1 MRALFY
7 EVVREAKN
15 AKVRIDGEEW
25 CIAFNTII
33 YEDGK
38 IKEEYFNDRNMSTLV
53 IKDEE
58 GFIEVLKEYVYYCFV
73 LKRKTLKFYNNEYD
87 NKIKMLIA
95 YLFINFS
102 TEDFLNP
109 VEAIRRYIDYMLDNS
124 FEYLNEGKVIPLGS
138 AFGNSDIFL
147 KRTAQSV
154 MMETPWKIDISLCKW
169 VDDEMVSCPLAD
181 VSYGIR
187 EENGEKVCYVYSMM
201 KPKEKGES
209 SDREKIFRKRLNR
222 ELYKLN
228 EGVLEQES
236 EDFIKYRNGETR
248 DYQEN
253 VTDVTQSFVLS
264 LSIFVTLLQKEGISK
279 IKVVPYLPVRYV
291 GRQIAASNVSD
302 LLRRQ
307 ELEDRNKR
315 IQDNCTNKFMRT
327 FRRVAYHMGDDLEMY
342 SVPYEIDEYMTF
354 VLKSK
359 SHDLNNP
366 MLNEVS
372 NCILEDEMNMSL

>member
-15 AKVRIDGEEW
+15 AKVLIDGEEW

-58 GFIEVLKEYVYYCFV
+58 RFIEVLKEYVYYCFV

-279 IKVVPYLPVRYV
+279 IKVVPYLTVRYV
-291 GRQIAASNVSD
+291 GRQITAMNVTN
-302 LLRRQ
+302 LERQQ
-307 ELEDRNKR
+307 ELYDRNKR

-366 MLNEVS
+366 ILNEVS
-372 NCILEDEMNMSL
+372 NCVLESEMNMSL

>member
-15 AKVRIDGEEW
+15 AKVNIDGEEW
-25 CIAFNTII
+25 GIAFNTII
-33 YEDGK
+33 YENGRT
-38 IKEEYFNDRNMSTLV
+38 KEEYFNDRNISTLV
-53 IKDEE
+53 IKNEE
-58 GFIEVLKEYVYYCFV
+58 RFFPLLEEYIAREIDANRRCIWFSRNELDVRIKFI
-73 LKRKTLKFYNNEYD
+73 
-87 NKIKMLIA
+87 IA
-95 YLFINFS
+95 YLFANAS
-102 TEDFLNP
+102 TEEFLNP
-109 VEAIRRYIDYMLDNS
+109 EDMLRRRIDFLDDDS
-124 FEYLNEGKVIPLGS
+124 FNYLNDGKIIPLGTS
-138 AFGNSDIFL
+138 FGNSDIFVQ
-147 KRTAQSV
+147 RCSQSV
-154 MMETPWKIDISLCKW
+154 MMETPWKLDISLCKW
-169 VDDEMVSCPLAD
+169 IDDEMVSCPLAD

-201 KPKEKGES
+201 KPKEKKDS
-209 SDREKIFRKRLNR
+209 SDREKLFQKRLNR

-236 EDFIKYRNGETR
+236 EAFRRYKNGEER
-248 DYQEN
+248 EYQEN

-264 LSIFVTLLQKEGISK
+264 LSIFISLLQKEGISK

-291 GRQIAASNVSD
+291 GRQIAALNVSD
-302 LLRRQ
+302 LERQQ
-307 ELEDRNKR
+307 ELQDRNKR

-354 VLKSK
+354 VLRSK

-366 MLNEVS
+366 LLNEVS
-372 NCILEDEMNMSL
+372 NAVLDDDLSKSL